1 MATQQELLWEA
12 ESVLCFYAF
21 RTCLS
26 LTLGRSVSFDDE
38 LLLCTPNFM
47 VGASDYDK
55 LMMGSSDI
63 MVIWYPWLDV

>member
-1 MATQQELLWEA
+1 M
-12 ESVLCFYAF
+12 LCFYAF
-21 RTCLS
+21 GTCLS
-26 LTLGRSVSFDDE
+26 LTLDRPLSFDGE

-47 VGASDYDK
+47 VGESDNDK